1 MYQKECDN
9 IQEQFVFSI
18 EGGNHSLHIQ
28 NKYKSTVAN
37 IVDEYLTVIENSL
50 NKEPTLWWE
59 AWCGKGYF

>member
-50 NKEPTLWWE
+50 NKEPTL
-59 AWCGKGYF
+59 